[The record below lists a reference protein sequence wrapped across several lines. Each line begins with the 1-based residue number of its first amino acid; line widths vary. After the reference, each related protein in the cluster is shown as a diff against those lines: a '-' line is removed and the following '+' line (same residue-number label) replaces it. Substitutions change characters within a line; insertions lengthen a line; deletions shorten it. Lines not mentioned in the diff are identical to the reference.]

1 MENNN
6 FQKHPSQLL
15 IDLYNQNNFQG
26 ANPTDAKILFVGK
39 DPNWSYDIEA
49 SPIIDLVKEYLV
61 DGVKFWK
68 KYNIHHPFL
77 HSKYNEEGKKYHKA
91 IAKLNLESNFAD
103 KISFVEMIGFPT
115 TGMSSTNPKQFNE
128 YLISPNNKSHLVK
141 LDKLFIDSDKLIF
154 LFWGLIDYLKFINK
168 KTGLFKKLANIDKSK
183 MIRTDLNKLGNIYIH
198 KHFSMGIS
206 PQTLLKISNE
216 VKQNLK

>member
-15 IDLYNQNNFQG
+15 INLYKQKNFQG
-26 ANPTDAKILFVGK
+26 ANPTDANILFVGK
-39 DPNWSYDIEA
+39 DPNWSSDIET

-68 KYNIHHPFL
+68 KHNIHHPFL
-77 HSKYNEEGKKYHKA
+77 HPKYDEEGKKYHNA
-91 IAKLNLESNFAD
+91 IARLNFGSNFAD
-103 KISFVEMIGFPT
+103 KISFVEIIGFPT

-128 YLISPNNKSHLVK
+128 YLISPDNKNHLIE
-141 LDKLFIDSDKLIF
+141 LDKLLNDSNKLIF
-154 LFWGLIDYLKFINK
+154 LFWGLIEHLKFINK
-168 KTGLFKKLANIDKSK
+168 KTGLFAKLANIDKSK
-183 MIRTDLNKLGNIYIH
+183 MIRTDLNKIGNIYIH

-206 PQTLLKISNE
+206 PETLLKISNE
-216 VKQNLK
+216 VKQNIK